1 MLLQKLSLPERQ
13 RGQSL
18 AEFLVVMVALM
29 PLFAGIYY
37 VGKYADLQ
45 QSAVQASRYA
55 AFQRAMQPDEG
66 RLSTAE
72 IEDKLRARFFR
83 RGKGLAGNPDGE
95 IRSSDSVAS
104 LGAREGQ
111 VVFWRDL
118 AGNPL
123 LRDHQQVTLAFESNA
138 PGSVTQ
144 VANGVAGMM
153 FGQTNRGVHMAN
165 VEVSLIDHLRG
176 GNDPLRIGASTAAM
190 GGAWNAQGSQGVR
203 SALLGNPVMATT
215 LGGLKL
221 VGRPVSGMVGLV
233 ERVRFELPCIKVEAV
248 PTDRTSGG
256 SAARGGSCQ

>member
-1 MLLQKLSLPERQ
+1 MSLQKSSLPEHQ

-18 AEFLVVMVALM
+18 AEFLVVMLALT

-55 AFQRAMQPDEG
+55 AFQRVMQPDEG
-66 RLSTAE
+66 RLSITE

-83 RGKGLAGNPDGE
+83 RGRGLNGNTDGE
-95 IRSSDSVAS
+95 IRSSDSVAKV
-104 LGAREGQ
+104 GAREGQ
-111 VVFWRDL
+111 VLLWRDL
-118 AGNPL
+118 AGNSL
-123 LRDHQQVTLAFESNA
+123 LRDQQQVTLAFESQA
-138 PGSVTQ
+138 PQSVTQ
-144 VANGVAGMM
+144 VVNGTADMI
-153 FGQTNRGVHMAN
+153 FGQPNRGVHVAN

-190 GGAWNAQGSQGVR
+190 GGAWNSQGSRGVR
-203 SALLGNPVMATT
+203 SALLANRAMAVTVGA
-215 LGGLKL
+215 LEL
-221 VGRPVSGMVGLV
+221 VGRPVSWIVGRV
-233 ERVRFELPCIKVEAV
+233 EDVGFELPCLKVEAV